1 MPFLALPMLLPALP
15 ALVATPLVMEF
26 TMTLEAMIMNSKVIV
41 ETMMM
46 ITSDSVTLLTT
57 YVVTLLAT
65 EAAAAAILAM
75 ELALLATELVLPTP
89 DNWRLVI
96 FPSLYNSHVTVR
108 CPCPRIRPS
117 SYMSSVM
124 LASREVSVGIRFSVV
139 YPNVMCAKIL
149 GVLQVL
155 VVLLVRLSA
164 TRLQSILIQL
174 SLPDG
179 HSTR

>member
-1 MPFLALPMLLPALP
+1 MLLLALPALLT
-15 ALVATPLVMEF
+15 LVATPLVMEL
-26 TMTLEAMIMNSKVIV
+26 TTTLEAMITNSKVMV
-41 ETMMM
+41 ETMTM

-57 YVVTLLAT
+57 YAVTLLAT
-65 EAAAAAILAM
+65 EAAALLAM

-89 DNWRLVI
+89 DSWRLVI
-96 FPSLYNSHVTVR
+96 FPSLYNSHVMVR
-108 CPCPRIRPS
+108 CPCPRTRPS
-117 SYMSSVM
+117 SYMSSVV

-164 TRLQSILIQL
+164 TRLTLQSILIQL